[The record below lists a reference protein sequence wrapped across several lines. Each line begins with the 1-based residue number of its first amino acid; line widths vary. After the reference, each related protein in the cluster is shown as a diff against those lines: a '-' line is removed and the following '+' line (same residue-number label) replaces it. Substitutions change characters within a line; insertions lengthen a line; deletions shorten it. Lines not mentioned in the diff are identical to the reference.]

1 LHSVSKS
8 IVGLLYG
15 IAQREGKVP
24 PLDEPLLAQFPNYTD
39 LPNLEQRRR
48 WSRVRG
54 TFRAPSPAGSFLG
67 GFRTTALVLAAP
79 SRWAVIRNPEHKR
92 QSVDRASHVCSIR
105 DCGHRSFLSFLAII
119 LRFDRRPLH
128 AKPPQTILSAPDP
141 AFTQRACFR
150 AKHAV
155 GHTASNFGCVL
166 QQGETLNACRN

>member
-1 LHSVSKS
+1 MGVWPSRIITKATTRCGTKKAERISSASPFRLSAATKLHSVSKS

-92 QSVDRASHVCSIR
+92 QSV
-105 DCGHRSFLSFLAII
+105 
-119 LRFDRRPLH
+119 
-128 AKPPQTILSAPDP
+128 
-141 AFTQRACFR
+141 
-150 AKHAV
+150 
-155 GHTASNFGCVL
+155 
-166 QQGETLNACRN
+166 